1 MSAATGARSDA
12 RVRQALVAI
21 AGGVLLA
28 GPTAL
33 AFFSGGYFAG
43 PRAWAGLGAWLLVAL
58 AAVVVPGALPRDRVA
73 GLAIGAL
80 AGLAAWTLLS
90 MLWAPITGDAY
101 HAGQIVMLY
110 LGALIAAA
118 MLLRESS
125 TQRWVE
131 PALAAGALV
140 VIGYGLSERLVPG
153 LETFARS
160 VSAEG
165 RLEQPLTY
173 WNAMGELAAIG
184 LVLCAR
190 LAGDP
195 RRPRGLRAAAAA
207 AAAPL
212 GLGLYI
218 SFSRGALFACAAG
231 LIALIVIAPR
241 REQLVGELV
250 SVAAAVLA
258 AAAAA
263 PSAGVTGLAG
273 SLAARERQGAITLVV
288 LLVVMG
294 AAAVAQRRL
303 SGNPPAGDV
312 DGKSGPPEPIRHQRG
327 SSAAPLRPPRRTDQL
342 RRPAGQLRLPRRAPL
357 IATGLVCA
365 GLALAI
371 VVGARE
377 TSGAAA
383 PLSGNAN
390 RLVTL
395 QSNRYDYWDVA
406 LRAFASSPVYGVGA
420 GGWSVDWLRWRAV
433 NEFAH
438 DAHSLE
444 LQTLAE
450 LGVIGEALLL
460 ACFAGIALAAARAL
474 AVTPAAAGPA
484 AGLVVYLA
492 HSPLDWDWQM
502 PAVTLVAAILAGSL
516 LGAAGDRP
524 APPGAGVPVG
534 SSR

>member
-1 MSAATGARSDA
+1 MIAATGARSGA
-12 RVRQALVAI
+12 RARRAVVAV

-43 PRAWAGLGAWLLVAL
+43 PRTWAGLGAWLLVAV
-58 AAVVVPGALPRDRVA
+58 AAALVA
-73 GLAIGAL
+73 GAVPRNRAAGVAIGGL
-80 AGLAAWTLLS
+80 AGLAGWTLLS

-101 HAGQIVMLY
+101 HAGQLVMLY
-110 LGALIAAA
+110 LGALIAAS
-118 MLLRESS
+118 MLLGAPPA
-125 TQRWVE
+125 QRWVE

-153 LETFARS
+153 LLTFARS

-184 LVLCAR
+184 FVLCAR
-190 LAGDP
+190 LTGDP
-195 RRPRGLRAAAAA
+195 ERPWGLRSAAAA

-218 SFSRGALFACAAG
+218 SFSRGALFACVAG

-241 REQLVGELV
+241 REQLGGMLV
-250 SVAAAVLA
+250 AVATGVLA

-263 PSAGVTGLAG
+263 PSGAVTGLVG
-273 SLAARERQGAITLVV
+273 SLTTREREGAITLTV
-288 LLVVMG
+288 LVVVMV
-294 AAAVAQRRL
+294 AAALTQRRL
-303 SGNPPAGDV
+303 AERGPAG
-312 DGKSGPPEPIRHQRG
+312 R
-327 SSAAPLRPPRRTDQL
+327 
-342 RRPAGQLRLPRRAPL
+342 LRLPRRAPL

-365 GLALAI
+365 GLAVAI
-371 VVGARE
+371 VIGARE

-395 QSNRYDYWDVA
+395 QSNRYDYWGVA

-450 LGVIGEALLL
+450 LGVVGEALLL

-474 AVTPAAAGPA
+474 AATPAAAGPIA
-484 AGLVVYLA
+484 ALVVYLA

-516 LGAAGDRP
+516 LGRTGDRRSSP
-524 APPGAGVPVG
+524 AVGLPVG
-534 SSR
+534 SAR